1 MNSQSKS
8 QMLDKFVPYY
18 PTKDT
23 LNFFIFSSIINNFN
37 IWRLQRKFKQE
48 LQQPS
53 VILVYQMGKVGS
65 ANPYLA
71 IKKIFPEKAVYH
83 VHNLNT
89 EIVAKIWDKI
99 NPTSEGVEGTTET
112 QRTQRSI
119 NHIVS

>member
-23 LNFFIFSSIINNFN
+23 PNFPIFSDIINKFN
-37 IWRLQRKFKQE
+37 ICRLPRKFKQE
-48 LQQPS
+48 IQQPS
-53 VILVYQMGKVGS
+53 VILVDQMGKVGS
-65 ANPYLA
+65 VNLYLA
-71 IKKIFPEKAVYH
+71 IKKTFPEKVVYH

-99 NPTSEGVEGTTET
+99 NPTNEGVEGTTEDT
-112 QRTQRSI
+112 KIDQSY
-119 NHIVS
+119 VS

>member
-8 QMLDKFVPYY
+8 KMLDKFVPYY

-48 LQQPS
+48 LQQTP

-71 IKKIFPEKAVYH
+71 IKKLLQEKRC
-83 VHNLNT
+83 
-89 EIVAKIWDKI
+89 IMFII
-99 NPTSEGVEGTTET
+99 
-112 QRTQRSI
+112 
-119 NHIVS
+119 

>member
-23 LNFFIFSSIINNFN
+23 RNFPIFSSIINNFN

-48 LQQPS
+48 LQQTP

-71 IKKIFPEKAVYH
+71 IKKLLQEKRC
-83 VHNLNT
+83 
-89 EIVAKIWDKI
+89 IMFII
-99 NPTSEGVEGTTET
+99 
-112 QRTQRSI
+112 
-119 NHIVS
+119 

>member
-23 LNFFIFSSIINNFN
+23 RKFPIFSSIINNFN

-48 LQQPS
+48 LQQTP

-71 IKKIFPEKAVYH
+71 IKKTFPEKAVYH
-83 VHNLNT
+83 VHNLNPK
-89 EIVAKIWDKI
+89 IVAKIWDKI

-119 NHIVS
+119 DHIVS

>member
-71 IKKIFPEKAVYH
+71 IKKTFPEKAVYH

-119 NHIVS
+119 DHIVS

>member
-1 MNSQSKS
+1 
-8 QMLDKFVPYY
+8 MLDKFVPYY

-23 LNFFIFSSIINNFN
+23 RNSPIFSSIINNFN

-48 LQQPS
+48 IQQTP

-65 ANPYLA
+65 ANSYLA
-71 IKKIFPEKAVYH
+71 IKKTFAGKAVYH
-83 VHNLNT
+83 VHNLNP

-99 NPTSEGVEGTTET
+99 NPTSEGVEETTET